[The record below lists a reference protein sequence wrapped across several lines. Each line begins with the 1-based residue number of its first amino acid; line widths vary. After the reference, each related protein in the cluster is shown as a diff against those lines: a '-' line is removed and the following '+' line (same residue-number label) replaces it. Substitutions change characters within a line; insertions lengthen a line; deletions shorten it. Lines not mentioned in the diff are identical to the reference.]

1 MSLRKDEQR
10 TNKKYRL
17 EKIKILVYK
26 NETNERFKIVRT
38 NLNNDRFFLLNK
50 QFFGTNFLKTI
61 VFTERA
67 FLTERNKFKMNV
79 NFVVERNNFLW
90 TIILK
95 KDEMGP

>member
-1 MSLRKDEQR
+1 MRKDEQR

-26 NETNERFKIVRT
+26 NEKNERFKIVRT

-61 VFTERA
+61 VFY
-67 FLTERNKFKMNV
+67 
-79 NFVVERNNFLW
+79 
-90 TIILK
+90 
-95 KDEMGP
+95 